1 MSSPINAILTGTFT
15 TGATLAP
22 VLISLPSGATEIK
35 IRNETDYTAH
45 AATIIEAEG
54 QASSTANT
62 ARVSTGSGANP
73 NVLTDTIL
81 LTGGFTFVSDTAGQS
96 PGPAIAITGIN
107 QINHPLALSA
117 TTGAVG
123 DVVRV
128 YGTTGMLQIAGMDF
142 SVTAVNAGVSQTLGY
157 LDASGF
163 AAPATA
169 GFYRRLPYQGTSVTN
184 PGTAAAP
191 RYYPRDRYITNI
203 TQANPAV
210 VTMSVAHDF
219 QVGEKVRILVPPE
232 FGMVEM
238 NGLLGTIT
246 AVAHSA
252 TVNSITLDIDSS
264 GFTAWGWN
272 QVPSTP
278 SSARAALGINFAQ
291 VVPVGEA
298 ATQPYANLLDD
309 ATRNVSINGVIIDP
323 AILVASKTYTWIAK
337 KGLSI

>member
-22 VLISLPSGATEIK
+22 VLISLPSGATEFK

-45 AATIIEAEG
+45 AATIIEASG
-54 QASSTANT
+54 QASSTVNT

-81 LTGGFTFVSDTAGQS
+81 LTGGFTFVSDTAGQN

-117 TTGAVG
+117 TTGGIG
-123 DVVRV
+123 DVIRV

-142 SVTAVNAGVSQTLGY
+142 SVTAVNAGVSQTLGF

-169 GFYRRLPYQGTSVTN
+169 GFYRKLPYQGTSVTN
-184 PGTAAAP
+184 PGIAASP
-191 RYYPRDRYITNI
+191 RYYPRVRYITGI

-219 QVGEKVRILVPPE
+219 QVGEKVRIIVPPE
-232 FGMVEM
+232 FGMTEI
-238 NGLLGTIT
+238 NNYLATIT
-246 AVAHSA
+246 AIAHSA
-252 TVNSITLDIDSS
+252 TVNTITLDIDSTA
-264 GFTAWGWN
+264 FTAFAF
-272 QVPSTP
+272 PT
-278 SSARAALGINFAQ
+278 SALAATGIRFAQ

-298 ATQPYANLLDD
+298 AINTVALPVANSLDD
-309 ATRNVSINGVIIDP
+309 ATRNASINGVIIDTSV
-323 AILVASKTYTWIAK
+323 LVASKTYSWIAK